1 MFQIVNKTL
10 FSIYIFLNVDN
21 SINNGY
27 NLRNFS
33 VVIVDMVME
42 GTVSQICYL
51 GPRSYFM

>member
-27 NLRNFS
+27 NLLNFS

>member
-1 MFQIVNKTL
+1 MFQIVNKIL

-27 NLRNFS
+27 NLLNFS
-33 VVIVDMVME
+33 VVIVDIVME
-42 GTVSQICYL
+42 GTMSQIFYL